1 MTDKRSTRLRDIVV
15 IIAGLIVIFTA
26 VKYASDITVPFLLSL
41 FIAVLAAA
49 PVAWLKKKGLSP
61 PIAIVAVLIV
71 VVAVEILLGLMIGA
85 TVDSFTE
92 AMPGYQERL
101 NGLSQG
107 AVTWLAGRG
116 IDLKA
121 TGIMSVLDPGAVMKF
136 ANSFVTSLGKVLSN
150 AALIMFTVLF
160 MLIEASSIP
169 AKLVAMSTDG
179 NGSAARYL
187 SKVAD
192 SVNHYMGIKALMS
205 LATGLIVGIGVA
217 IVGLD
222 FAALW
227 GFIAFLLNFVP
238 TIGSILAA
246 VPAVLLSLVQLGL
259 FPTLI
264 VIAIYLG
271 ANLLI
276 GNVIEPTIMG
286 RQIGLSTL
294 VVFLSLVFWG
304 WLLGPVGMFLSVP
317 LTMAVKFAADASD
330 QTRWLAILLS
340 PAPADSNAARS
351 DNAKG
356 KRPRKQD

>member
-1 MTDKRSTRLRDIVV
+1 MTQSRSTRLRDIVV

-49 PVAWLKKKGLSP
+49 PVAWLKNKGLSA
-61 PIAIVAVLIV
+61 PIAIILVLFAIVAVEF
-71 VVAVEILLGLMIGA
+71 ALGLMIGA
-85 TVDSFTE
+85 TVDSFTAE
-92 AMPGYQERL
+92 MPKYQERL
-101 NGLSQG
+101 REIITAAMNR
-107 AVTWLAGRG
+107 LAGYG

-121 TGIMSVLDPGAVMKF
+121 TGIMDVLDPGAVMRF
-136 ANSFVTSLGKVLSN
+136 ANSFVASLGKVLSN

-160 MLIEASSIP
+160 MLIEAAGIP
-169 AKLVAMSTDG
+169 AKLVAMSMDG
-179 NGSAARYL
+179 SNGAARYL
-187 SKVAD
+187 TKVAD
-192 SVNHYMGIKALMS
+192 SINHYMGIKAVMS

-217 IVGLD
+217 FVGLD

-276 GNVIEPTIMG
+276 GNVIEPAIMG
-286 RQIGLSTL
+286 RKVGLSTL

-340 PAPADSNAARS
+340 PAPADGAAARS
-351 DNAKG
+351 DNATG
-356 KRPRKQD
+356 KRPGKQD